1 MKSLPYLTPQ
11 WKYLDKTNPEIE
23 PNVYVNIIHYK
34 NNISVHWIL
43 RKMVLEQLDKHYWKI
58 KWDNLLQTNTE
69 WTPQD
74 PEF

>member
-1 MKSLPYLTPQ
+1 MKNLPYQTSQ

-43 RKMVLEQLDKHYWKI
+43 RKMVLEQLDKHY
-58 KWDNLLQTNTE
+58 
-69 WTPQD
+69 
-74 PEF
+74 